1 MYTDIVCI
9 SVCTCDYSSQE
20 IKRQKAMVREQHKLE
35 ELRILDYVKEREVR
49 LQTCDLMINVS
60 LGCWAYC

>member
-1 MYTDIVCI
+1 MCE
-9 SVCTCDYSSQE
+9 SSSSPPQE

-60 LGCWAYC
+60 LGCWTYC